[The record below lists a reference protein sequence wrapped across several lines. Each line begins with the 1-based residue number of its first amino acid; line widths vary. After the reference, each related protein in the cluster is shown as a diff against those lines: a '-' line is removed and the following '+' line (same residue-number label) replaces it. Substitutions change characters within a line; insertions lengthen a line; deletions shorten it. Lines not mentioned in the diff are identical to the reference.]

1 MKKNKGAVLTGVI
14 LMVLVMTLIG
24 VPLLGMVVY
33 NYRLRELSN
42 SIKRA
47 EYENEMAM
55 DVIAVIVRET
65 VIQAISDAKDAA
77 TTGVNEIVELQ
88 RSNYSSLYGKYTS
101 EWINEYNLW
110 ESKVSPNEEILGGF
124 LTLISSRSG
133 SEDDRT
139 WWNKQTST
147 TKEEIKN
154 SAMGDYVSV
163 KVNEELENVKS
174 NKLSNEENAL
184 LGNML
189 DEKGVIDEETLNQ
202 AYNTIFKGRFQ
213 TSIVSEFSDNY
224 IVNNIL
230 TQDRYDGIV
239 NNGGTIDVTGN
250 QEVPDSDNYLKI
262 SQPTVRQL
270 GSIEVDAGTRFKKN
284 STTPPTT
291 LSATF
296 VIGTPEFDS
305 VSSVTQESITLSNA
319 LLNQGGV
326 IVGGKAILENNTT
339 LKYGN
344 DITVLGGDSTN
355 DTAIEIKNGA
365 KLIAET
371 ASGLISSS
379 RVSTAKDIVLGG
391 NTVFT
396 TGTSPIYYRN
406 LYVGNSDTT
415 ASIDVT
421 FNGDAVAEDDL
432 EINSE
437 GAVNINQNENA
448 NYYGFNDTNNKGPD
462 SSSSIVINS
471 KNLANKSL
479 KLGNLYLAGRA
490 FIEDVRG
497 TSNIPIYN
505 ESGSITGYAD
515 TTYKTGESIAIKGNY
530 LAYQTPLFDP
540 TDSNYMFSPDKIIFS
555 TYFMERKSNDE
566 KQHAPI
572 NLADGFSVRP
582 SDWKDGESFDV
593 NRKWKYFSEYA
604 RLCSSLVKSIAVTS
618 NVRYIEGTAF
628 DNNGKVIGSS
638 NVSASDT
645 SFRNNLSTE
654 YEKYTKYFGYRP
666 INETGAVDT
675 TKAKTSIFGDNGWI
689 KSFTDSEKVSDI
701 EGGKYY
707 LIFNNGNV
715 EKTLSGSGNKGI
727 IICKGDLTL
736 NVSGTAGFKGVLI
749 VGGNLTVKG
758 GTLILEDAKE
768 EVINTI
774 IGNYLGTNT
783 DGSGGTG
790 ITGSQGSVFN
800 KFTYDGSGSTY
811 IVTEIGDNLIN
822 INDLIGITNWKKS
835 NYGRL

>member
-88 RSNYSSLYGKYTS
+88 RNNYSSLYGKYTS

-110 ESKVSPNEEILGGF
+110 ESKVSPNEEILGEF
-124 LTLISSRSG
+124 LTTIANRAG
-133 SEDDRT
+133 SEDDRI
-139 WWNKQTST
+139 WWDKQT
-147 TKEEIKN
+147 KAVKDEIKN
-154 SAMGDYVSV
+154 DAMSKYVSV
-163 KVNEELENVKS
+163 KVDEELDKVNS
-174 NKLSNEENAL
+174 NELSNEENAL
-184 LGNML
+184 IGNML
-189 DEKGVIDEETLNQ
+189 DEKGVIDEEELNM
-202 AYNTIFKGRFQ
+202 AYNTIFKGRYQ
-213 TSIVSEFSDNY
+213 SSIISEFSTNY

-239 NNGGTIDVTGN
+239 NGGGTVDVTGDEN
-250 QEVPDSDNYLKI
+250 IPEGDNYLKI
-262 SQPTVRQL
+262 SKPRIRQNT
-270 GSIEVDAGTRFKKN
+270 GIEVDTETRFKKS

-326 IVGGKAILENNTT
+326 IVGGKVNVENNTT
-339 LKYGN
+339 LKYAN
-344 DITVLGGDSTN
+344 DITVLGGDNSN
-355 DTAIEIKNGA
+355 DTAIEIKDGA
-365 KLIAET
+365 KLVAET
-371 ASGLISSS
+371 VSGLVSSS
-379 RVSTAKDIVLGG
+379 RISTSKDIVLGG
-391 NTVFT
+391 NTVFS

-437 GAVNINQNENA
+437 GTVAITQDTTA

-462 SSSSIVINS
+462 SSSSIVLNS
-471 KNLANKSL
+471 KNLSNKSL
-479 KLGNLYLAGRA
+479 NLGNLYLAGRA

-505 ESGSITGYAD
+505 ESGTIIGYAD

-530 LAYQTPLFDP
+530 LAYQTPLFD
-540 TDSNYMFSPDKIIFS
+540 TSDSNYMFSPDKIIFS
-555 TYFMERKSNDE
+555 TYFMERKTKDE

-572 NLADGFSVRP
+572 NLADGFSVKP
-582 SDWKDGESFDV
+582 DDWKDGESFDV
-593 NRKWKYFSEYA
+593 NRKWRYFSEYA

-628 DNNGKVIGSS
+628 DNAGKVIGSS

-666 INETGAVDT
+666 INEAGEVDM

-689 KSFTDSEKVSDI
+689 KDFTNSEKISDI

-736 NVSGTAGFKGVLI
+736 NISGAVGFKGILI

-758 GTLILEDAKE
+758 GTLVLEDAKD

-783 DGSGGTG
+783 GDAG
-790 ITGSQGSVFN
+790 ITGSQGTVFD
-800 KFTYDGSGSTY
+800 KFAYDGSGSTY
-811 IVTEIGDNLIN
+811 IVTEIGDELIN
-822 INDLIGITNWKKS
+822 INDLIGITNWRKS

>member
-1 MKKNKGAVLTGVI
+1 MGKNKGAVLTGVI

-65 VIQAISDAKDAA
+65 VIQAISDAKDTA

-124 LTLISSRSG
+124 LALVSSRSG

-139 WWNKQTST
+139 WWNKQTAG
-147 TKEEIKN
+147 TKEELKN
-154 SAMGDYVSV
+154 SAMGDYVSL
-163 KVNEELENVKS
+163 KVNEELEQVGS
-174 NKLSNEENAL
+174 NELSNEENAS

-189 DEKGVIDEETLNQ
+189 DENGVIDEELLNA
-202 AYNTIFKGRFQ
+202 AYNTIFKGRYQ
-213 TSIVSEFSDNY
+213 ASIVSEFSSNY

-239 NNGGTIDVTGN
+239 NNGGVVDVTGDTD
-250 QEVPDSDNYLKI
+250 VPQSDNYLKI
-262 SQPTVRQL
+262 ATPKVRQ
-270 GSIEVDAGTRFKKN
+270 GGRIEVDTETRFKKN

-326 IVGGKAILENNTT
+326 IVGGKINVEDNTT
-339 LKYGN
+339 VKYGN
-344 DITVLGGDSTN
+344 NITVLGGDNTN
-355 DTAIEIKNGA
+355 DTAIEVKNGA

-371 ASGLISSS
+371 VDGLVSNS
-379 RVSTAKDIVLGG
+379 RVSTAKDIVLNG
-391 NTVFT
+391 NTVFN

-406 LYVGNSDTT
+406 LYVGNSNTTT
-415 ASIDVT
+415 AINVT

-437 GAVNINQNENA
+437 GTVSINQDSNA

-462 SSSSIVINS
+462 SSSSIVLNS
-471 KNLANKSL
+471 KELSNKSL
-479 KLGNLYLAGRA
+479 TLGNLYLAGRA

-505 ESGSITGYAD
+505 ESGILTGYAD

-530 LAYQTPLFDP
+530 LAYQTPLFD
-540 TDSNYMFSPDKIIFS
+540 TSSSNYMFSPDKIIFS
-555 TYFMERKSNDE
+555 TYFMSRKVNNDE
-566 KQHAPI
+566 RQNTPI
-572 NLADGFSVRP
+572 NLADGFSVKP
-582 SDWKDGESFDV
+582 DDWKDGESFDV
-593 NRKWKYFSEYA
+593 NRKWRYFSEYA
-604 RLCSSLVKSIAVTS
+604 RLCSSLVKSISVTS

-628 DNNGKVIGSS
+628 DNEGKVIGSS

-666 INETGAVDT
+666 IDETGAVDM
-675 TKAKTSIFGDNGWI
+675 TKARTNIFGDNGWI
-689 KSFTDSEKVSDI
+689 KSFTNSEKISDI

-707 LIFNNGNV
+707 LIFNNGSV

-736 NVSGTAGFKGVLI
+736 NVSGTVGFKGILI

-758 GTLILEDAKE
+758 GTLVLEDAKD

-774 IGNYLGTNT
+774 IANYLGTNT
-783 DGSGGTG
+783 GDTG
-790 ITGSQGSVFN
+790 ITGVPGSVFD
-800 KFTYDGSGSTY
+800 KFAYDGSGSTY
-811 IVTEIGDNLIN
+811 IVTEIGDELIN
-822 INDLIGITNWKKS
+822 INDLIGITNWRKS